1 MEKTLNLR
9 FGAMSPSI
17 KEQLT
22 EQKLKFKVGD
32 ANHFQKDS
40 EAIVRLKIRGLINE
54 STAKKAQDNLFKKI
68 TAHVAKHN
76 AD

>member
-22 EQKLKFKVGD
+22 EQNLKFRVGD
-32 ANHFQKDS
+32 VNHFQKDS
-40 EAIVRLKIRGLINE
+40 EAIVRLKIRGLLND
-54 STAKKAQDNLFKKI
+54 STAKKAQDSLFKKI
-68 TAHVAKHN
+68 TSHVVSHSQ
-76 AD
+76 